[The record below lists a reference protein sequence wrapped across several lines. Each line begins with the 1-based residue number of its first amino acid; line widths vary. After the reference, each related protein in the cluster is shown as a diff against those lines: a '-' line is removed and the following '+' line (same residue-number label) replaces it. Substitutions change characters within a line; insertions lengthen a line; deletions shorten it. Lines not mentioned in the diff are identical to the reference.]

1 MTLKE
6 KFEMISNN
14 DEATKE
20 ASALFEKIGSY
31 VRTVEW
37 VWNKYFG

>member
-6 KFEMISNN
+6 KFEMISSNS
-14 DEATKE
+14 EAMEEANELFKE
-20 ASALFEKIGSY
+20 IGSY

-37 VWNKYFG
+37 IWNKYFG